1 MKSTF
6 KSANENLVSRENYYK
21 LQLFL
26 FENNKQIIHK
36 KSTQASTTCILG
48 LKVFEQYFWSLNNI
62 PQNYLTSWL
71 LTVKIY
77 HQMITSGNI
86 IFETLLRILLF
97 YGKVIFRSWDMQFFI
112 FRPFYFSK
120 LWRHDEYTI
129 RQRTP
134 FWVYLLNSKSF
145 GHETWLTINIAIGNI
160 FTKYFA

>member
-6 KSANENLVSRENYYK
+6 KSAKENLVSRENYYK

-71 LTVKIY
+71 LTIKIY

-97 YGKVIFRSWDMQFFI
+97 YGKVIFRS
-112 FRPFYFSK
+112 
-120 LWRHDEYTI
+120 
-129 RQRTP
+129 
-134 FWVYLLNSKSF
+134 
-145 GHETWLTINIAIGNI
+145 
-160 FTKYFA
+160 